1 MSEIGNILTILSS
14 AMGDY
19 LSRRTDDFK
28 KVIIAGLAA
37 GFSRVL
43 AVLVITML
51 LLIVLAVFAFAFIVL
66 LGDLIGS
73 LSGAAFIVGGVYL
86 VCAMILFIFRKR
98 LFLNMFT
105 NLFNGIAATSSP
117 TDSWKSLLMTL
128 VRNIRIIL
136 SSAPRQ
142 DR

>member
-19 LSRRTDDFK
+19 LSWRTDDFK

-105 NLFNGIAATSSP
+105 NLFTGIVDTSSS
-117 TDSWKSLLMTL
+117 TDSWKPLLMTL
-128 VRNIRIIL
+128 VRNLRIIL
-136 SSAPRQ
+136 SSAPQQ

>member
-1 MSEIGNILTILSS
+1 MSEIRNILTILSS

-19 LSRRTDDFK
+19 LSLRTDDFK

-66 LGDLIGS
+66 LDDLIGS

-86 VCAMILFIFRKR
+86 LCAMILFIFRKR

-105 NLFNGIAATSSP
+105 NMFTGIAEASSP
-117 TDSWKSLLMTL
+117 TDSWKSLLLTL
-128 VRNIRIIL
+128 VRNLRNSL
-136 SSAPRQ
+136 
-142 DR
+142 